1 MEGGYLLSSAPTVV
15 CCLTADSKTHSHRI
29 KTTSGRVSRNEA
41 SWFLTDFI
49 FLNGMCAHS
58 CPNMCVWKPELTL
71 AAFLYC
77 FLLCFFGESVHWI
90 WSSLAKLD
98 WLAVGHGFWLL
109 LPSPELGNG
118 TDACCHAQLCLSTEE
133 LNSRLH
139 SWVAHTLSRCLSSIH
154 ASWKVYCIGYFSL
167 WAKASWHY
175 GRVFI

>member
-1 MEGGYLLSSAPTVV
+1 MEGGYLLSSASTVV

-77 FLLCFFGESVHWI
+77 FLLCFFGESAQWI

-98 WLAVGHGFWLL
+98 WLAVSHGFWLL
-109 LPSPELGNG
+109 LPSPELGNRMLPRPALFEHWG
-118 TDACCHAQLCLSTEE
+118 AE
-133 LNSRLH
+133 LKASF
-139 SWVAHTLSRCLSSIH
+139 LSSTYSEPLSQLH
-154 ASWKVYCIGYFSL
+154 PCFLKGL
-167 WAKASWHY
+167 LH
-175 GRVFI
+175 RVFLTVSKSQLTLWPSLYLKV